1 VKDAWKRPARVRFK
15 KNVRVSKA
23 MKFFNMILLDYNM
36 PSMNGLEGLRKE
48 IALKDAQR
56 VILIWGEATRQISQD
71 ALAAGVAGF
80 VHKSLPAKSHCQC
93 RQTHG
98 YG

>member
-1 VKDAWKRPARVRFK
+1 METASAGTFQEECARIE
-15 KNVRVSKA
+15 SDEL
-23 MKFFNMILLDYNM
+23 FNLILLDYNM

-56 VILIWGEATRQISQD
+56 VTLIWGEATRQISQD
-71 ALAAGVAGF
+71 ALATGVAGF

>member
-1 VKDAWKRPARVRFK
+1 
-15 KNVRVSKA
+15 

-56 VILIWGEATRQISQD
+56 VTLIWGEATRQIS
-71 ALAAGVAGF
+71 
-80 VHKSLPAKSHCQC
+80 
-93 RQTHG
+93 
-98 YG
+98 

>member
-1 VKDAWKRPARVRFK
+1 MF
-15 KNVRVSKA
+15 
-23 MKFFNMILLDYNM
+23 
-36 PSMNGLEGLRKE
+36 LEGLRKE

-56 VILIWGEATRQISQD
+56 VTLIWGEATRQISQD
-71 ALAAGVAGF
+71 ALAADVAGF